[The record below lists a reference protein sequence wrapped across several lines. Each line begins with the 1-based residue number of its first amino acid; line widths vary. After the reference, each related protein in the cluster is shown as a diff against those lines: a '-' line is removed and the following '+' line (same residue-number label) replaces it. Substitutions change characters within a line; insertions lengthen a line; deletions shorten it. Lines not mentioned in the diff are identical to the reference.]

1 MNFNNKN
8 IIKYGAIGIL
18 TLIFVIWLC
27 WYMTQPIK
35 TIPSCATAERSFENR
50 RAQYSIVSNR
60 LASLSDK
67 QLEELLKTAT
77 SLSVGYGENVTLNI
91 EGIPVFI
98 KKVPLTDLERKPE
111 NIHSTAN
118 LFNLPLFYQYGVGS
132 AGFGAWREL
141 AASVMTTNWVLTG
154 QCENF
159 PIMYHSRV
167 LPGLM
172 PQMSEAERTKNL
184 DENVA
189 YWDDSPAV
197 RERLQAIQNASAFV
211 VLFLEYIPKT
221 LSAWLD
227 EKFQEGP
234 DAIDKAVAMIEKNLE
249 ATTSFMAAQGMYHFD
264 AHFHNILTDG
274 CRLYF
279 ADLGLA
285 LSSAFDLSAEE
296 VAFLKLHKRFDQ
308 FFTRAMLARKLA
320 KRLASSQEESKRIL
334 DEYANGKQD
343 LIMTPTVTSAL
354 KKYTP
359 NAVLLDTFFSQLG
372 NVSKLTPYPAEA
384 VEALYIGSIDAKER

>member
-8 IIKYGAIGIL
+8 IINYGAIGIL
-18 TLIFVIWLC
+18 TLIFAIWIC
-27 WYMTQPIK
+27 RYMTQPIK
-35 TIPSCATAERSFENR
+35 TIPLCATAERSLESR

-60 LASLSDK
+60 LACLSDK

-77 SLSVGYGENVTLNI
+77 SLSLGYGENVTLKI
-91 EGIPVFI
+91 EGIPVFV

-118 LFNLPLFYQYGVGS
+118 LFNLPMFYQYGVGS
-132 AGFGAWREL
+132 AGFGVWREL
-141 AASVMTTNWVLTG
+141 AANVMTTNWVLTG

-167 LPGLM
+167 LPGHM

-184 DENVA
+184 DESVA
-189 YWDDSPAV
+189 YWNNSPAV
-197 RERLQAIQNASAFV
+197 RERLQAVQNASAFV

-221 LSAWLD
+221 LSVWLD

-234 DAIDKAVAMIEKNLE
+234 TAVDKAVAMIEKNIE
-249 ATTSFMAAQGMYHFD
+249 ATTSFMAVHGMYHFD

-285 LSSAFDLSAEE
+285 LNSSFDLTAEE

-343 LIMTPTVTSAL
+343 LIMSSTVTSAL
-354 KKYTP
+354 KRYAP
-359 NAVLLDTFFSQLG
+359 NAVLLHTFFSQLG
-372 NVSKLTPYPAEA
+372 NESKLTPYPAEA
-384 VEALYIGSIDAKER
+384 IEAL